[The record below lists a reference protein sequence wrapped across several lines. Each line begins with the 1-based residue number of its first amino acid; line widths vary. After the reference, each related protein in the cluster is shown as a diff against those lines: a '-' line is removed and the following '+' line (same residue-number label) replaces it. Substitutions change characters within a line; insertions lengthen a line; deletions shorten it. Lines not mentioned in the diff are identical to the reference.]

1 MNFGLIFFFLSIYNI
16 IYTRVYKIQIDI
28 VDVRA
33 YMCLVCV
40 QLIFGL
46 DLSRI
51 FHIILYARVRSH
63 LRNNNIK
70 LQSVFFFI
78 VRMLWDYS
86 SLIETSLCA
95 NIR

>member
-16 IYTRVYKIQIDI
+16 IYTHVYKIQVDI

-33 YMCLVCV
+33 YMCLVRV
-40 QLIFGL
+40 QLKFSS

-78 VRMLWDYS
+78 VRIL
-86 SLIETSLCA
+86 
-95 NIR
+95 